1 MNPFVPNAPFLYP
14 VKTSENLTVFWYFQ
28 GVEKWC
34 MVTNGLLNIN
44 NCCTDF
50 IKLAGWLIIRGGN
63 WLDENFSRW
72 ESSVWELSGWQF
84 SGWEFSWVGVVRVG
98 IVQVGLILGGNF
110 LWRKCSGWELPGG
123 NHPGGNF
130 PGGSFH
136 VTTRR
141 SHFDYYLA
149 FINKKGRK
157 MS

>member
-1 MNPFVPNAPFLYP
+1 MHPFSTPWKHL
-14 VKTSENLTVFWYFQ
+14 KTLRFSDVFRRKKN
-28 GVEKWC
+28 GALG
-34 MVTNGLLNIN
+34 TNELININ
-44 NCCTDF
+44 NCCTHF

-63 WLDENFSRW
+63 WPDENFSRW
-72 ESSVWELSGWQF
+72 KSSVWELSGWQF

-110 LWRKCSGWELPGG
+110 LWRKCSGWELPDG
-123 NHPGGNF
+123 NH